1 MKKHIINKLLITILA
16 MILMTSCGS
25 KGEQETTLT
34 QTNPPTVTEDLET
47 SELAGASEAEEFVLP
62 DNFPELLSELWVR
75 IDGST
80 ATIPLTTAL
89 HSHFEGTGKP
99 PRHNTTEDAYNN
111 LFGNRADLIFVTCP
125 SENEL
130 AEAKEE
136 GIELE
141 VIPIVKDALVFLVNH
156 ENPVDGI
163 SKEQL
168 RDIYSGKITNWSTLG
183 GLDETIVPY
192 QRTPNSGSQTLLL
205 KLVMGE
211 LEPMDPPGEWLAA
224 SMGSLVEVV
233 SNYDNSRDAIGYSV
247 FYYVNNMYGNSSF
260 KLLDVD
266 GVTPSRDTISGGEY
280 PLEDYYYAVIRK
292 DTPDDSTAR
301 MLIDWLLTEEG
312 QIIATQAGYI
322 PLQPLENVFSD
333 ETIDPIYLGDVD
345 ESSGTGGTELK
356 SADAIEEIVFN
367 GVRIPLSDIFYDDF
381 NYIRYINSEIMNEIS
396 SPYSAYR
403 YSESLYS
410 LRLDENIKRPF
421 TGIPN
426 DYPNYELVAGYSSA
440 YAYIKIDLPYN
451 NPFFRDPMTFNV
463 PLTSDISPYGTET
476 VDYSVSYDY
485 DRRLGDNIDL
495 FTLNV
500 KLPKAP
506 EVAQRINEQLKTWT
520 DGFPGDEDKT
530 KLLDSFVRWYYDD
543 NNYGDFG
550 NVYRLQPESGIW
562 NNYLSVSYT
571 LQTYDGPST
580 FMPTP
585 YTICFDMNTGEIVN
599 LAELL
604 PKDLPYAA
612 GLVFSPITNFDDEDL
627 YPSREFYENYT
638 PVKGSV
644 IISAWGGSGYFG
656 LYVTEPDGRELQVG
670 IYYTQ

>member
-1 MKKHIINKLLITILA
+1 MKKHIINKLVITILA

-34 QTNPPTVTEDLET
+34 ETNQPTATDDSDT
-47 SELAGASEAEEFVLP
+47 SELASASELEEIILP
-62 DNFPELLSELWVR
+62 DNFQELLSDLWGR

-89 HSHFEGTGKP
+89 HGHFEGTGKP
-99 PRHNTTEDAYNN
+99 PKHHTTGDAYYY
-111 LFGNRADLIFVTCP
+111 LFNYQADLIFVTRP
-125 SENEL
+125 SEDEL
-130 AEAKEE
+130 AKAQEQ

-156 ENPVDGI
+156 ENPVNGI

-168 RDIYSGKITNWSTLG
+168 RDIYSGEITNWKTLG
-183 GLDETIVPY
+183 GLDESIVPY

-211 LEPMDPPGEWLAA
+211 LEPMNPPVEWLAET
-224 SMGSLVEVV
+224 MGSLIEVV
-233 SNYDNSRDAIGYSV
+233 SNYDNARDAIGYSV

-266 GVTPSRDTISGGEY
+266 DVTPNRDTISGGKY

-322 PLQPLENVFSD
+322 PLHPLENVFTD

-356 SADAIEEIVFN
+356 SEDAIDEIVTN

-381 NYIRYINSEIMNEIS
+381 NYIRYLNSEIMNEIS

-410 LRLDENIKRPF
+410 LRLDENSKRPF

-426 DYPNYELVAGYSSA
+426 DYPNYELFGAN
-440 YAYIKIDLPYN
+440 IKINLPAN
-451 NPFFRDPMTFNV
+451 NPFFKDAMTFSI

-476 VDYSVSYDY
+476 VDFSVTYNY
-485 DRRLGDNIDL
+485 DRQLADNIDL

-506 EVAQRINEQLKTWT
+506 EVAQRMNEQLKTWT
-520 DGFPGDEDKT
+520 DGFPEDEDK
-530 KLLDSFVRWYYDD
+530 KELLDSFAKWYLSDSYYAS
-543 NNYGDFG
+543 YG
-550 NVYRLQPESGIW
+550 NTYRLQPDYGRW
-562 NNYLSVSYT
+562 KDYLSVSYT
-571 LQTYDGPST
+571 LQTYDGPAS

-585 YTICFDMNTGEIVN
+585 YTICFDMNTGEVVN

-604 PKDLPYAA
+604 PKDISYEDSMAFTPR
-612 GLVFSPITNFDDEDL
+612 TNFEVGTE
-627 YPSREFYENYT
+627 PHEEVFENYT

-644 IISAWGGSGYFG
+644 ITSAWGDSGCLG
-656 LYVTEPDGRELQVG
+656 LYVTEPDGRTLQYT